1 MEYFAECLKDFVQP
15 ENWANISYGNDAC
28 PSFEYNGYQIFVDH
42 PDPKEREVG
51 EDSNRY
57 AVIISL
63 EYGDTGWMFC
73 TDNFADVLKEVE
85 KPYLDRPLQYE
96 KEEYLKEEARRASR

>member
-1 MEYFAECLKDFVQP
+1 
-15 ENWANISYGNDAC
+15 
-28 PSFEYNGYQIFVDH
+28 
-42 PDPKEREVG
+42 
-51 EDSNRY
+51 
-57 AVIISL
+57 VIISL